1 MKYTDN
7 EIREYD
13 ELNELIKALTKK
25 RDAMKDRFI
34 QSNGGESESYLV
46 TLKDNF
52 RETVASKA
60 EFEKRFGSEW
70 LKDNGLLKLSAF
82 STVTI
87 SVKTS
92 AERVG

>member
-34 QSNGGESESYLV
+34 QSNGGESETYFV

-60 EFEKRFGSEW
+60 EFEKRFGTEW
-70 LKDNGLLKLSAF
+70 LKENGLLKLSAF
-82 STVTI
+82 STVTV
-87 SVKTS
+87 SVKAK

>member
-25 RDAMKDRFI
+25 RDAIKDRFI
-34 QSNGGESESYLV
+34 QSNGGESDSYLI

-52 RETVASKA
+52 RETVASRG
-60 EFEKRFGSEW
+60 EFDKRFGPGW

-87 SVKTS
+87 SQKTKVK
-92 AERVG
+92 VG